1 MAVTKKKLSSYVP
14 PKTIDELKGNPD
26 VFIPIVEKNKN
37 NYVLPLDDLLNNAED
52 VVKVYRTDMSGREY
66 TVDEL
71 KFIQKAADNAQIK
84 SGSTNFGSTVPPPS
98 IATDEGKVPV
108 AYYRD
113 GRGYYNLEKYK
124 DSRIPDSS
132 SSNVGQTLIVDSHGV
147 AHWDDGNIFIATYNV
162 TTLAEIETAINA
174 GKGIMLKVSNTKFIP
189 MSSHVADG
197 SATFTSISTEGNM
210 FVAGVKHYFVTSAGW
225 RTSPEYYNGNNEIH
239 IPSCITA
246 NVTTALS
253 DTSST
258 WATIGN
264 IIIGGHGTQGGGI
277 DINVKH
283 IYSSGTVPVQY
294 HTVFRTTATGG
305 GEDNTSTFGELTLS
319 TSWTRLFPI
328 GQYSGTNNV
337 RCQLEADI
345 WYTQTTPPTHYK
357 LSIFKYWDGTNTRLL
372 ISARECWG
380 DSD

>member
-1 MAVTKKKLSSYVP
+1 MATKKKLSSYVP
-14 PKTIDELKGNPD
+14 PKTVDELKGNPD

-52 VVKVYRTDMSGREY
+52 VVKIYRTALNGTEY

-71 KFIQKAADNAQIK
+71 KFIQKSVDSAQIK
-84 SGSTNFGSTVPPPS
+84 NGSANLGSTVPVPS
-98 IATDEGKVPV
+98 IPTDEGKVPV

-124 DSRIPDSS
+124 DPRIPDSS
-132 SSNVGQTLIVDSHGV
+132 SSNVGQTLVVDSHGV

-174 GKGIMLKVSNTKFIP
+174 GKGVMLKVSNAKFIP

-197 SATFTSISTEGNM
+197 SATFTSIAAEGNM
-210 FVAGVKHYFVTSAGW
+210 LTAGIKHYFVTSAGW
-225 RTSPEYYNGNNEIH
+225 RVSPDYYNSNNEIH

-246 NVTTALS
+246 NVTTTLS

-258 WATIGN
+258 WATIGD

-277 DINVKH
+277 VINVKH
-283 IYSSGTVPVQY
+283 IYSSDTVPVQY
-294 HTVFRTTATGG
+294 HTVFRTSAISS

-319 TSWTRLFPI
+319 TSWTSLFAI
-328 GQYSGTNNV
+328 EEYSGTNKV

-345 WYTQTTPPTHYK
+345 WYTQTTTPSHYK
-357 LSIFKYWDGTNTRLL
+357 ISIYKYWDGTNTRLL
-372 ISARECWG
+372 ISARESWG